1 MANVNMTFGY
11 SRTRQVCFLN
21 WRNPSVHRHAPSRH
35 PLLATRIEHCSSF
48 TQSLPRSCAAK
59 KRWWV
64 QVFVCFSSSFF
75 FRVTNE
81 CGMSIFERI
90 VNILQTLYWQRHF
103 LSGQVMQGILNRGTY
118 MASMSSRW
126 TWRRTVN
133 TRRCCQANS
142 NFLWCGRS
150 SPCHGD
156 SWFPALQLVLAV
168 VLSLS
173 KLTESGKKKK
183 GI

>member
-35 PLLATRIEHCSSF
+35 PLFATRIEHCSSF

-59 KRWWV
+59 KQWWV
-64 QVFVCFSSSFF
+64 QVFVCFSSPCFW
-75 FRVTNE
+75 VTDE

-103 LSGQVMQGILNRGTY
+103 LSGQVMQWILSRGTY
-118 MASMSSRW
+118 KASRSSRW
-126 TWRRTVN
+126 TWHRTVN

-142 NFLWCGRS
+142 NFPWCGRS
-150 SPCHGD
+150 SPCHAD
-156 SWFPALQLVLAV
+156 NWFPALQLVLAA